1 MFFDLKK
8 IIDHIQRIWESINT
22 WHVLLW
28 IHFLVVTVIIVIYYW
43 NAILLNY
50 HKKIR
55 WWLINHAMFACDQSL
70 CRRVVQCA
78 VCWNGRGNVWHSS
91 SKMSTNCVSVNNT
104 FTSLITGKTVSQCL
118 VNISLV
124 SCAFSA
130 LALLVGHQE
139 EHPTC
144 KNWVMRC
151 WFGYLSGVRWRLFT
165 YGPADATAIPE
176 PHHLLPPLNETNQT
190 TFTFLVP
197 AYPGCPGKEAESGYS
212 IFALAAKFHL
222 EPHDVVRSSI
232 TCIKDSF
239 WFYFSKLVQSL
250 LYLFVSFRVC
260 YCVCVFYFCSCCI
273 RAY

>member
-130 LALLVGHQE
+130 LTLLVGHQE

-144 KNWVMRC
+144 KIEW
-151 WFGYLSGVRWRLFT
+151 WGVDLVICLEWGGDCLHMVQLMPLPSQNPT
-165 YGPADATAIPE
+165 VSC
-176 PHHLLPPLNETNQT
+176 LL
-190 TFTFLVP
+190 
-197 AYPGCPGKEAESGYS
+197 
-212 IFALAAKFHL
+212 
-222 EPHDVVRSSI
+222 
-232 TCIKDSF
+232 
-239 WFYFSKLVQSL
+239 
-250 LYLFVSFRVC
+250 
-260 YCVCVFYFCSCCI
+260 
-273 RAY
+273 